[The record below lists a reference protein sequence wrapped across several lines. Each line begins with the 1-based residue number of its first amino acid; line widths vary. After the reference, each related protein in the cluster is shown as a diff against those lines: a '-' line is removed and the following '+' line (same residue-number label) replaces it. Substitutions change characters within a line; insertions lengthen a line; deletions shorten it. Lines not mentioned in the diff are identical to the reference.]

1 MEGAYSFPRASRPYL
16 VGGFDVDLDLFPG
29 QRLHGNRNG
38 ERGGATLNVATPP
51 PARHGTRP
59 PRHPIITPATPHLHF
74 DQHRASVPGA
84 PEAEVRAS
92 HAHPAAHH
100 FLLDARRGARWELES
115 QARTHGI
122 GRR

>member
-51 PARHGTRP
+51 PSPARDP
-59 PRHPIITPATPHLHF
+59 
-74 DQHRASVPGA
+74 
-84 PEAEVRAS
+84 
-92 HAHPAAHH
+92 PAAPSHNNPRNAAPS
-100 FLLDARRGARWELES
+100 L
-115 QARTHGI
+115 
-122 GRR
+122 